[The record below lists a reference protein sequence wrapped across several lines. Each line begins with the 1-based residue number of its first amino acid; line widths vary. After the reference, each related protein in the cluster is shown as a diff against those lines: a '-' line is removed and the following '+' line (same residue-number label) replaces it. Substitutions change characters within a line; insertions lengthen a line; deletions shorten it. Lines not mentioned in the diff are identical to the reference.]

1 MYARLLGMKKKK
13 SQLLRNIT
21 DIPVITKVANASRT
35 FEKFSDLLF
44 DDNVPLKNHNTFTDN
59 LNKVFKYDIF
69 ASELYRHCMNNK
81 IPDEYRAGIYMQ

>member
-1 MYARLLGMKKKK
+1 MSKILLLLFAPKKDNVCKTFGNEQKK

-44 DDNVPLKNHNTFTDN
+44 DDNVPLKITTLLLTILIKCLNMIFLLLNYTD
-59 LNKVFKYDIF
+59 I
-69 ASELYRHCMNNK
+69 A
-81 IPDEYRAGIYMQ
+81 